1 MPKNILIVSI
11 FIDFFQFSKIILSDR
26 VHFVWEPCMRR
37 FPLSGPLHMTHDTWH
52 MKRES
57 WHVTCGGRRPLTQ
70 HFISLALLVL
80 EWRYFENI
88 FTKDD
93 SQTQQGN
100 DNGVCRTAPARPDFL
115 NKAKCSMI
123 FCFFKLFDLKLF
135 CNGLTRVV
143 TQVNKFTFYWIEIT
157 VNQVNRKFHMRYIL
171 AAYYKTEFVST
182 DKLGV
187 NCFKL
192 L

>member
-11 FIDFFQFSKIILSDR
+11 FIDLFQFSKIILSDR
-26 VHFVWEPCMRR
+26 VHFVWEPCLRC

-57 WHVTCGGRRPLTQ
+57 WHVTCGGRWTLTQ

-93 SQTQQGN
+93 SKTQQGN

-115 NKAKCSMI
+115 NKAKCSVI
-123 FCFFKLFDLKLF
+123 FWFFLTAWFEIILQWTHKS
-135 CNGLTRVV
+135 CNAG
-143 TQVNKFTFYWIEIT
+143 E
-157 VNQVNRKFHMRYIL
+157 
-171 AAYYKTEFVST
+171 
-182 DKLGV
+182 
-187 NCFKL
+187 
-192 L
+192 